1 MNIVMVTFAFGQLLV
16 QVLMGAW
23 AEPYPIE
30 VAFPIPDV
38 RLTKCWPLDMNDDL
52 VWPPS
57 TDIPAADF
65 GLIAASSYSNRCLST
80 KCAPEGPM
88 MPAPTSKALFS
99 TCLPTPGRGVCRGL
113 RPGHEGAGQ
122 GKLKH
127 CRAIFGSP
135 YICVLWP

>member
-65 GLIAASSYSNRCLST
+65 GLIPRPRTRIGACQRN
-80 KCAPEGPM
+80 
-88 MPAPTSKALFS
+88 AL
-99 TCLPTPGRGVCRGL
+99 L
-113 RPGHEGAGQ
+113 RV
-122 GKLKH
+122 
-127 CRAIFGSP
+127 R
-135 YICVLWP
+135 